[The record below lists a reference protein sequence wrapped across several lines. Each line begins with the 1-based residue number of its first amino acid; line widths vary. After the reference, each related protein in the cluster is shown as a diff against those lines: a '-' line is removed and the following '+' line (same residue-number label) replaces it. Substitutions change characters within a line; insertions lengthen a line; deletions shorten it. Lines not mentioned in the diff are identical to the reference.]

1 VVTADES
8 LLTGESKPVLK
19 TPIQTAPNKE
29 LRLRFETEKSHQTH
43 YLFGGTKLLHVEG
56 ERALALVFK
65 PNFLSTKGKMIREML
80 LIEQSAFPIF
90 VDAVKFLGIM
100 SLVSLFL
107 VLFTIKP
114 MID

>member
-1 VVTADES
+1 M
-8 LLTGESKPVLK
+8 
-19 TPIQTAPNKE
+19 
-29 LRLRFETEKSHQTH
+29 
-43 YLFGGTKLLHVEG
+43 LHVEG